1 MKPGTYIRVFIL
13 AFLITA
19 SLFLLAYSRNHVSAA
34 KECPSSK
41 KCEQMQNQ
49 TEFIIWDSFSH
60 NF

>member
-1 MKPGTYIRVFIL
+1 MKPGTYIRVSIL
-13 AFLITA
+13 AILITA
-19 SLFLLAYSRNHVSAA
+19 SLFLLAYSRNQASA
-34 KECPSSK
+34 KNECPTNK

>member
-13 AFLITA
+13 AFLIMA
-19 SLFLLAYSRNHVSAA
+19 SLFLLAYARNHPSA
-34 KECPSSK
+34 KNECPTSK
-41 KCEQMQNQ
+41 NCEQMQNQ